1 MIGVLF
7 DLTKENGKEL
17 IWQGYLPTFKMPH
30 DIAADDDHNLYL
42 GDIGPKLS
50 KVNLV
55 KRLHANLP
63 AENEALVVQLKE
75 HNENRQPKSAR
86 IEAPLAIAS
95 KLKRT
100 DKALKED
107 QSVGEELKPETK
119 DAQMSLDDK
128 PKPKRTDENEN
139 DLKNLAVT
147 STTTTEASSS
157 KESALAEKSSSRSR
171 KSFLLMFILFV
182 SLLLLISIVLFVLKK
197 RIPIENYFRNLGL
210 PTKVSYSKDLYI
222 NDPERAGFNRLREE
236 EENLF
241 DFEMENNSSESEVEE
256 FNFKHVRKA

>member
-1 MIGVLF
+1 MAVDG
-7 DLTKENGKEL
+7 
-17 IWQGYLPTFKMPH
+17 
-30 DIAADDDHNLYL
+30 DDNLYL

-50 KVNLV
+50 KANLV
-55 KRLHANLP
+55 KRLKANLP
-63 AENEALVVQLKE
+63 ERDEALVVRLKE
-75 HNENRQPKSAR
+75 PNEEDRRPKAKLR
-86 IEAPLAIAS
+86 IEETPAIAS

-100 DKALKED
+100 DKALEED
-107 QSVGEELKPETK
+107 KLASEEANRPENKQENNSK
-119 DAQMSLDDK
+119 DAAVSPGQPGSNDK

-139 DLKNLAVT
+139 DLKNLAI
-147 STTTTEASSS
+147 TTTEANSAKESGSSS
-157 KESALAEKSSSRSR
+157 ANGDKSNAKSKKSS
-171 KSFLLMFILFV
+171 LLLFILFV
-182 SLLLLISIVLFVLKK
+182 SLLLLISVVLFVLKK
-197 RIPIENYFRNLGL
+197 RIPIENYCRSLGL

>member
-1 MIGVLF
+1 MNGVLF
-7 DLTKENGKEL
+7 DLSRPNGREL
-17 IWQGYLPTFKMPH
+17 VWQGFLPGLKMPH
-30 DIAADDDHNLYL
+30 DIAVDGDRNLYL

-50 KVNLV
+50 KANLV
-55 KRLHANLP
+55 KRLKARLP
-63 AENEALVVQLKE
+63 DETLVVQLKE
-75 HNENRQPKSAR
+75 PNEEDRKPKAKR
-86 IEAPLAIAS
+86 IEQPPAIAA

-100 DKALKED
+100 DKPSEED
-107 QSVGEELKPETK
+107 RRQDNQANKQENN
-119 DAQMSLDDK
+119 DAADDR

-139 DLKNLAVT
+139 DLKNLAT
-147 STTTTEASSS
+147 TTTTEASKNAKEQASASAKSHAKSS
-157 KESALAEKSSSRSR
+157 KST
-171 KSFLLMFILFV
+171 LLLFILFV
-182 SLLLLISIVLFVLKK
+182 SALLLVSVVLFVLKK
-197 RIPIENYFRNLGL
+197 RIPIENYCRSLGL